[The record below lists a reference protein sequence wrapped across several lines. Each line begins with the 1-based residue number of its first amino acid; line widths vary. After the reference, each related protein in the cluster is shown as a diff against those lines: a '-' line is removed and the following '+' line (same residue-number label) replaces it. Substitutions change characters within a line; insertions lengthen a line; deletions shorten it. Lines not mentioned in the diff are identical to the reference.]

1 MSAWQRFVWSLPVIF
16 VSQLVEIQSE
26 VVKLIAILMLL
37 CTCVLSWWMYLLME
51 KMFVE
56 TKSYENKNFALEIMS
71 VHCGFAQ
78 SKWKKQTKAIKL
90 GAVF

>member
-1 MSAWQRFVWSLPVIF
+1 
-16 VSQLVEIQSE
+16 
-26 VVKLIAILMLL
+26 MLL
-37 CTCVLSWWMYLLME
+37 CTCVLSRWMYLLME

-56 TKSYENKNFALEIMS
+56 TKLHKNKNFALEIMS

-78 SKWKKQTKAIKL
+78 SKWKNQTKAIKL